1 MFFLILFLNSLNTGI
16 IKGFVSDGSNGEKLP
31 FANVYLKGT
40 EIGISTNDKGYYI
53 LQKVP
58 EGRYR
63 IVASYIGYE
72 EFEKEIVVKVG
83 YVITLNIELKPK
95 PITVKGIKVT
105 AQRARFER
113 SVEPSR
119 VRFSQMEIKSVPR
132 FFESDLIKVIQLMPG
147 VMAMHDLSNKLYI
160 RGGSPDENLVLLD
173 GITIYNPSTHLFG
186 LFSTFNPDAVAS
198 AELLSGG
205 FPAKYGD
212 RLSAVLDVTTKEG
225 NSKRFTGEAS
235 TGLVTSK
242 LLLEGPIPKGSFLFS
257 GRRTYFDLIVWGFS
271 KILRMD
277 ISLPYYF
284 YDGVAKVNYNPS
296 MENRFTWAGMGGSD
310 VINFSE
316 EDGEGKGKLSWGNQ
330 GTSLR
335 WRRVIH
341 PQLYGEIL
349 GALSNFF
356 LQVYYGSKEEEFSF
370 NQGIIDYTLKSD
382 FNYFPSSYH
391 TIDFGFE
398 AKRVEFTEF
407 WRYKGEDTTMEE
419 SKPVMTPISFA
430 GYLQDKWE
438 VNPILYIHPGLR
450 FIYYSVGNKFRIDPR
465 FGLKYHFRTNTAF
478 NLGVGKFSQY
488 LVTLNSQESYFS
500 IFDFWTPVDESHNLP
515 TAYHIILG
523 IEQWIGEGGRFTIE
537 GYYKKYY
544 NLLIPSR
551 NPLFFSFPSE
561 SLKVGDGYATGL
573 DIFLRKSYKGLY
585 GWISYSLGLT
595 KRRVN
600 GKSYCPRYDRRHNF
614 NIVIGSIL
622 PKGIPLLRKARLDLR
637 WYFATGLPYAGFLA
651 RYRRYYYDFEEDEI
665 WYSWWEYIRGSRDAY
680 RYPPSHRLDLHLEKD
695 MKIFGLNGSWY
706 LDVINV
712 YAHKNVILYDWDY
725 GNPWEGKEF
734 DPPKKREV
742 SFLPYAIPS
751 FGINIKF

>member
-1 MFFLILFLNSLNTGI
+1 MLFLILFVNSLSTGI
-16 IKGFVSDGSNGEKLP
+16 VKGFVSDGSNGEKLP

-40 EIGISTNDKGYYI
+40 EIGTSTNNKGYYI
-53 LQKVP
+53 LQNVP

-72 EFEKEIVVKVG
+72 EFEREIEIKRG
-83 YVITLNIELKPK
+83 SVITLNIELKPK

-105 AQRARFER
+105 AQRTRFER

-119 VRFSQMEIKSVPR
+119 VSFSQMEIKSVPR
-132 FFESDLIKVIQLMPG
+132 FFEADLIKVIQLMPG
-147 VMAMHDLSNKLYI
+147 VVAMHDLSNKLYI

-198 AELLSGG
+198 AELFSGG

-271 KILRMD
+271 KILGID

-296 MENRFTWAGMGGSD
+296 MDNRFTWAGMGGSD
-310 VINFSE
+310 VISISE
-316 EDGEGKGKLSWGNQ
+316 EETNEKISLRWGNQ

-335 WRRVIH
+335 WRRVLH
-341 PQLYGEIL
+341 PKLYGEIL

-356 LQVYYGSKEEEFSF
+356 TRFSYKSEEESASIG
-370 NQGIIDYTLKSD
+370 QDIIDYTLKPD
-382 FNYFPSSYH
+382 FNYFPSKYH
-391 TIDFGFE
+391 TVDFGFE
-398 AKRVEFTEF
+398 TKRIEFSEF
-407 WRYKGEDTTMEE
+407 WRYSGEDTTMEE
-419 SKPVMTPISFA
+419 NPPPLIPYTFT

-438 VNPILYIHPGLR
+438 INPILYIQPGLR
-450 FIYYSVGNKFRIDPR
+450 FIYYSIGNRFRIDPR
-465 FGLKYHFRTNTAF
+465 LGLKYHFRANTALNF
-478 NLGVGKFSQY
+478 GVGKYSQY

-500 IFDFWTPVDESHNLP
+500 IFDFWTPVDQSHNLP
-515 TAYHIILG
+515 TAYHIVLG
-523 IEQWIGEGGRFTIE
+523 IEQWIGEGERLTIE

-544 NLLIPSR
+544 DLLIPKD

-561 SLKVGDGYATGL
+561 SLKVGDGYSAGL
-573 DIFLRKSYKGLY
+573 DIFLRKSYKDLY
-585 GWISYSLGLT
+585 GWISYSLGFT

-600 GKSYCPRYDRRHNF
+600 GKTYSPRYDRRHNF
-614 NIVIGSIL
+614 NIVIGSVI
-622 PKGIPLLRKARLDLR
+622 PERIPLLRKAKIDLR

-651 RYRRYYYDFEEDEI
+651 RYRRYYYDFKEDKT
-665 WYSWWEYIRGSRDAY
+665 WYWWEYIRGSRDAY
-680 RYPPSHRLDLHLEKD
+680 RYPPSHRLDLHLEKNIE
-695 MKIFGLNGSWY
+695 IFGINGSWY
-706 LDVINV
+706 IDVINV
-712 YAHKNVILYDWDY
+712 YAHKNVILYDWVYEDFQT
-725 GNPWEGKEF
+725 GEEF
-734 DPPKKREV
+734 DPPKRKEV

-751 FGINIKF
+751 FGINIRF